1 MRWGWRAATGAA
13 LAIVL
18 ASRVAGVPP
27 PSVSLHE
34 LSSRVGEI
42 VTFEGDVAAAYT
54 TTGTCVLEFE
64 AANPKGFRAVL
75 VIPLFTG
82 LPRQPERLYAG
93 RRVRVSGRVQRFQG
107 RLEMVLRDPSQ
118 VEIVD
123 VAGAPPPP
131 GDVATAPEPPP
142 SAPAAPPVAAPLPP
156 PPPAVVPPA
165 RAEREAPSTPPPPLA
180 AVPPPAPAAEPAP
193 ATPPA
198 TTPPQSVVEAVER
211 RLPLP
216 DPCATARA
224 AWREAAARA
233 AEANA
238 ALGRCL
244 AAETYRCRPEAMA
257 MSPALARLEAAEQH
271 VEDDCR

>member
-1 MRWGWRAATGAA
+1 
-13 LAIVL
+13 
-18 ASRVAGVPP
+18 
-27 PSVSLHE
+27 
-34 LSSRVGEI
+34 
-42 VTFEGDVAAAYT
+42 
-54 TTGTCVLEFE
+54 
-64 AANPKGFRAVL
+64 
-75 VIPLFTG
+75 
-82 LPRQPERLYAG
+82 
-93 RRVRVSGRVQRFQG
+93 
-107 RLEMVLRDPSQ
+107 
-118 VEIVD
+118 

-142 SAPAAPPVAAPLPP
+142 SAPAAPPVAAPL
-156 PPPAVVPPA
+156 
-165 RAEREAPSTPPPPLA
+165 PPPPLA